1 MEYVLYLNKYIKIYE
16 FQEIFFVVNGKENII
31 LVIFVDNCGYSSLF
45 SV

>member
-16 FQEIFFVVNGKENII
+16 LQKIFFVVNGKENII